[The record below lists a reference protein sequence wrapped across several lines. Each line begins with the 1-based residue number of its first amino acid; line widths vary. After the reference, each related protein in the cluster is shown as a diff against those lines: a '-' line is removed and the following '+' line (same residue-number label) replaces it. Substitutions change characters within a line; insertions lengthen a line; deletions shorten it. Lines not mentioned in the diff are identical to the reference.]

1 MVLAESLD
9 REGMLSRSRS
19 IKTSV
24 SLDND
29 QVDTKASQLQIP
41 LNRFENREKGT
52 EIDRLQEVGTTA
64 CFPLLCFPV
73 LHESSPKGCNSSAN
87 SPPAMDLGLRAGT
100 DRGRAKHTATTWDSY
115 HGLQG
120 RGTVNPRCV
129 EAQAFVIAWQES
141 RISS

>member
-73 LHESSPKGCNSSAN
+73 LSTSHPPKDAT
-87 SPPAMDLGLRAGT
+87 AVQTRLRQ
-100 DRGRAKHTATTWDSY
+100 W
-115 HGLQG
+115 
-120 RGTVNPRCV
+120 
-129 EAQAFVIAWQES
+129 I
-141 RISS
+141 